1 MSFPHRRI
9 ASASCLSVVLA
20 CAPPDPAP
28 SDEVD
33 SNITSGGV
41 YTLQA
46 VHSGLCVDVTGSS
59 TSSGANIEQWD
70 CSGRS
75 NQQFRFRDTGGGVY
89 EIAPQNSP
97 NTQCVDVFGGSL
109 LSGGNIDQW
118 SCNGHTSQRFRLAQ
132 PTAGKFEIIAV
143 NSGKCLDVTGAS
155 TARGANIEQWTCS
168 GHTNQLFTLAPVT
181 SSGTGGSA
189 GTGGATPT
197 GGSTGTGGSPGT
209 GDGDGCTLRWS
220 PSASRD
226 GKAAFEG
233 LEMPDSNGVH
243 PGAVHFSTVTDHD
256 AFRIDQHYDPPGA
269 VDYDVKV
276 QDRLRC
282 EVKGMHASGVNLQLV
297 SGQTWRLS
305 WSLLVPSSLQGSTRF
320 HHIWQMKYVDTAGAS
335 SDGPVLTLDLIN
347 QSGVEKIRLDVFGV
361 TSTAPVKL
369 IHDRWLT
376 TEVTVKIAPGTA
388 GSARWRL
395 WDGATQLADETKAGI
410 STWPSNAARLRP
422 KWGIYRSLGD
432 LSAIQTSYIL
442 LSGMKGFTC
451 P

>member
-1 MSFPHRRI
+1 MPYPSPRL
-9 ASASCLSVVLA
+9 AGALSLLALA
-20 CAPPDPAP
+20 CAPPEPFQT
-28 SDEVD
+28 DEVE

-41 YTLQA
+41 YVLQG
-46 VHSGLCVDVTGSS
+46 VGSGLCVDITGAS
-59 TSSGANIEQWD
+59 TVSGANVEQWN
-70 CSGRS
+70 CNGHA

-89 EIAPQNSP
+89 EITPQNSP
-97 NTQCVDVFGGSL
+97 NTQCLDVYQSSL
-109 LSGGNIDQW
+109 IDGGNVDQW
-118 SCNGHTSQRFRLAQ
+118 SCNGHSSQRFKLVQ
-132 PTAGKFEIIAV
+132 PTSGRFEIIAV
-143 NSGKCLDVTGAS
+143 NSGKCLDVSGAS
-155 TARGANIEQWTCS
+155 TLRGANIQQWGCS
-168 GHTNQLFTLAPVT
+168 GHPNQLFTLVPIS
-181 SSGTGGSA
+181 SSG
-189 GTGGATPT
+189 T
-197 GGSTGTGGSPGT
+197 GGSTGTGGT
-209 GDGDGCTLRWS
+209 GSGGSAGAGGNTETGGSDGCTLRWS

-233 LEMPDSNGVH
+233 LEMPDLNGVH
-243 PGAVHFSTVTDHD
+243 PGVTHFSTVADHD
-256 AFRIDQHYDPPGA
+256 AFRIDQHYAPPGA

-282 EVKGMHASGVNLQLV
+282 EVKGMHAGGVNLQLV

-305 WSLLVPSSLQGSTRF
+305 WSLLVPSTLEGSTRF
-320 HHIWQMKYVDTAGAS
+320 HHIWQMKYVDTTGGS
-335 SDGPVLTLDLIN
+335 SDGPILTLDLIN

-388 GSARWRL
+388 GSARWKL
-395 WDGATQLADETKAGI
+395 FDGSTLLADETKTGI

-432 LSAIQTSYIL
+432 LAAIQTSYIL
-442 LSGMKGFTC
+442 LSGMKGYSC